1 MYVVGTIRVASNDE
15 ANATH
20 IDDDHVGNLGYDDK
34 HMMTLIITMI
44 ATVITMMIALM
55 DILCA
60 STLFSVS
67 TVPSKKL

>member
-1 MYVVGTIRVASNDE
+1 
-15 ANATH
+15 
-20 IDDDHVGNLGYDDK
+20 
-34 HMMTLIITMI
+34 MMTLIITMI